1 MTPTRGWRALLG
13 SGVFV
18 VAAACGGDS
27 AVTPNA
33 FMPGLSAAAAGN
45 ERTLAI
51 ELTTR
56 ATGDAG
62 MIFSIEGPNIVGVA
76 PAAGFELVSDLAK
89 SSGHDVVNVLA
100 VGTLRSGVIAWL
112 TVKGVNSGNPFTPR
126 ITQVAAG
133 SAEGFAQRGDL
144 SAYQLTVRR

>member
-1 MTPTRGWRALLG
+1 MSTTRGLRALIG
-13 SGVFV
+13 SSVFV
-18 VAAACGGDS
+18 MIAGCGGES
-27 AVTPNA
+27 AVTVTSVAPQ
-33 FMPGLSAAAAGN
+33 LSSASANN
-45 ERTLAI
+45 ERTLAV
-51 ELTTR
+51 ELTTSS
-56 ATGDAG
+56 TGDGG

-89 SSGHDVVNVLA
+89 SNGHDVVNVLA

-133 SAEGFAQRGDL
+133 SSEGFAQRGDL